1 MMYSYISFIA
11 KYNKDNYSFKKE
23 LEILEQKNKD
33 NNTKTILFITSQ
45 FNIVGIII
53 GISKQ
58 SISFLVKNL
67 FDDFNIIIKSK
78 IDLLGINVDINLDNI
93 TLLFENLD
101 EDFCLFKNIIV
112 DSLVKSIS
120 TQIEITDIFSNK
132 IQVADIDKQLNPDI
146 DINFLKIR
154 NQLKMIEEKANKS
167 YAKIFEGNGSSILS
181 KLAKLEEQ
189 QIQDDKEINRLKE
202 DVKKIVG
209 VDNFNIMN
217 MFLNSD
223 KKQLFTFLFI
233 LIIIISASQI
243 YLVPKIKILV
253 EEATKEV
260 LKP

>member
-120 TQIEITDIFSNK
+120 TQIEITDIFSNNN
-132 IQVADIDKQLNPDI
+132 QVADIDKQLNPDI